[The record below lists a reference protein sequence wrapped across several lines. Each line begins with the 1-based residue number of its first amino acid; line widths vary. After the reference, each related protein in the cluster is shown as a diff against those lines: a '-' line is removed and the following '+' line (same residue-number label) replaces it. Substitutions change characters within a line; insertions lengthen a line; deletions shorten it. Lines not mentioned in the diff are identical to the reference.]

1 MTREILLDERTE
13 KMAPEDEQKL
23 LRDLEEKIGYLL
35 IKYQELKDER
45 DGLAIE
51 LNIEKEKM
59 IQQEKKLELLSQDR
73 EKVKTRIDQLLHR
86 LKGVEIAFPRT
97 HRLKA

>member
-1 MTREILLDERTE
+1 MTREILLDEQTE

-35 IKYQELKDER
+35 IKYQELKNER

-86 LKGVEIAFPRT
+86 LKGVEI
-97 HRLKA
+97 

>member
-1 MTREILLDERTE
+1 MTREILLDEQTE

-35 IKYQELKDER
+35 IKYQELKNER

-51 LNIEKEKM
+51 LNIEKEKL

-86 LKGVEIAFPRT
+86 LKGVEI
-97 HRLKA
+97 

>member
-1 MTREILLDERTE
+1 MTREILLDEQTE
-13 KMAPEDEQKL
+13 KMTPEDEQGL

-35 IKYQELKDER
+35 TKYQELKNER

-51 LNIEKEKM
+51 LNIEKGKM
-59 IQQEKKLELLSQDR
+59 IQLEKKLELLSQDR

-86 LKGVEIAFPRT
+86 LKGVEI
-97 HRLKA
+97 